1 VRGNGLTVS
10 PVGDLPESRSSVR
23 ELGMLE
29 LTLKWINWC
38 RGPARL
44 RWIGDPVPDRVVPIP
59 SPRCTSRSK
68 PSVLSVN
75 RNPR

>member
-1 VRGNGLTVS
+1 
-10 PVGDLPESRSSVR
+10 
-23 ELGMLE
+23 MLE